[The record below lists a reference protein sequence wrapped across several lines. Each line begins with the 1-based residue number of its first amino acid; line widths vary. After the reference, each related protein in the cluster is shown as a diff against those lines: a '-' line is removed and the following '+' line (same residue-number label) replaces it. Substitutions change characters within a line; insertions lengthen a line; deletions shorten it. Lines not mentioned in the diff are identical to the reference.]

1 MALKIGNR
9 VTVLTPSDPD
19 KKTGNGALVK
29 NYAGKRG
36 EVVQIGATLQRGQ
49 SGRGGLATCP
59 DPAMVLVDDQI
70 VDGEPRGTCTMR
82 DWFDPEDL
90 EVG

>member
-1 MALKIGNR
+1 MALKIGHR

-36 EVVQIGATLQRGQ
+36 EIVQIGAK
-49 SGRGGLATCP
+49 GLATCP
-59 DPAMVLVDDQI
+59 DPTMVLVDDQI
-70 VDGEPRGTCTMR
+70 KEGVPHGTCTMR
-82 DWFDPEDL
+82 DWFKPEDL